1 MEMKMAAAL
10 LEAADT
16 CNAGLSG
23 HFPSIL
29 PIKQIGFKYALY
41 AGLSVSIFS

>member
-1 MEMKMAAAL
+1 MEMKMVAAL
-10 LEAADT
+10 LEAAET

-29 PIKQIGFKYALY
+29 PFFLFYFELFLY
-41 AGLSVSIFS
+41 AGYCLSTF